1 MIEEQE
7 AVAEKVQE
15 GKEQNGDL
23 EISVED
29 LESRKDRSPPP
40 EPVGPAKPSG
50 TDAGTA
56 EAVDQ
61 PPANPADE
69 SSGSEITNA
78 KLAEEVTDQIL
89 AKFLQEELAGAKI
102 QTVFRRELSVPPAP
116 EPKKAAA
123 QQGSPK
129 ERIRREPGI
138 SGCELEVAPDVA
150 FNINSSSISCD
161 QIVAGVDTS
170 LEAVEQYIE
179 GIFAQIRIRGKQ
191 FMNAFYTPIYKNPL
205 IVLSNLQR
213 QNIGQANQSQ
223 LDLTN
228 TLSSILNVQLYLTL
242 EKARENVIRE
252 ALQQIKDATNGQ
264 NMAQDDNLSELLSES
279 DHIHNKAIFDAVNEA
294 LNSVRPYG
302 QLGEPMPWSG
312 RPRRNFF
319 PFASEDDLEDVLGAV
334 KVKLMEWADM
344 RAGQIS
350 TGVAVSH
357 TDPPEISPAPKE
369 ASASKDKNGAEKQ
382 EDKGEEAKTPGPKE
396 EPQSESSLIK

>member
-1 MIEEQE
+1 M
-7 AVAEKVQE
+7 
-15 GKEQNGDL
+15 
-23 EISVED
+23 
-29 LESRKDRSPPP
+29 
-40 EPVGPAKPSG
+40 
-50 TDAGTA
+50 
-56 EAVDQ
+56 
-61 PPANPADE
+61 
-69 SSGSEITNA
+69 
-78 KLAEEVTDQIL
+78 
-89 AKFLQEELAGAKI
+89 
-102 QTVFRRELSVPPAP
+102 
-116 EPKKAAA
+116 
-123 QQGSPK
+123 
-129 ERIRREPGI
+129 
-138 SGCELEVAPDVA
+138 APDVA
-150 FNINSSSISCD
+150 LNINSSSISCD

-294 LNSVRPYG
+294 LNMVRPYG
-302 QLGEPMPWSG
+302 QLGEPMPWST

-319 PFASEDDLEDVLGAV
+319 
-334 KVKLMEWADM
+334 
-344 RAGQIS
+344 
-350 TGVAVSH
+350 
-357 TDPPEISPAPKE
+357 
-369 ASASKDKNGAEKQ
+369 
-382 EDKGEEAKTPGPKE
+382 
-396 EPQSESSLIK
+396 